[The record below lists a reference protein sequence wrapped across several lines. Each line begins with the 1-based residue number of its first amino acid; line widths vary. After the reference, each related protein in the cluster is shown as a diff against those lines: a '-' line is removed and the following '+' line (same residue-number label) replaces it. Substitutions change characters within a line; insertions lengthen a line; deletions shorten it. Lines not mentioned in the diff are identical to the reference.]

1 MSKSNIVAL
10 DIILRRFKQTT
21 SKTAY
26 NKLYSEI
33 QYLIRKDCG
42 ADVELFAAE
51 MVQRYKNFKYP
62 FC

>member
-1 MSKSNIVAL
+1 MTQSSILDL
-10 DIILRRFKQTT
+10 DIILRRLKQTT

-42 ADVELFAAE
+42 ADVELFATE
-51 MVQRYKNFKYP
+51 MVQRYKSFRYP